1 MGTVAFARSG
11 AVREE
16 AWVKSLGVSNVAVSV
31 SLRGWV
37 RLGGHHP
44 SERRERRMDADMDVN
59 EFILVIFGH
68 V

>member
-1 MGTVAFARSG
+1 MGIVAFPRSG

-16 AWVKSLGVSNVAVSV
+16 AWVKSLGVSNVAVCV

-37 RLGGHHP
+37 RLGGHYP
-44 SERRERRMDADMDVN
+44 CERREGRMNAGMDVD